1 MNRKNYLRNF
11 FLPQDISVK
20 GDEIINESG
29 RTRLQK
35 KNNPNQWTSIP
46 LLAKIF
52 KLLVGEFSDHLESA
66 LASSQ
71 DPNDSGPDESDEEWE
86 DEESSTSPLKQF
98 ETNKSGL

>member
-1 MNRKNYLRNF
+1 M
-11 FLPQDISVK
+11 
-20 GDEIINESG
+20 
-29 RTRLQK
+29 QK

-71 DPNDSGPDESDEEWE
+71 DNDDSGPDDSDEEEWE
-86 DEESSTSPLKQF
+86 DEESSTSPLKQS
-98 ETNKSGL
+98 EANKSGL